1 MNNQKK
7 IVNLIILDESGSMQS
22 IKDYVIRGFNET
34 IQTIR
39 GAAAK
44 EPALEQWIN
53 FYSFN
58 SRGIR
63 EQIPLSPVQALQ
75 ELNDETYK
83 PDSGTPL
90 YDAVGY
96 ACNKLRKEIQEM
108 EDVTVLVTIL
118 TDGEENASRE
128 YDHAAIAAL
137 ISELKSKGWVFT
149 YIGANHDVE
158 KFAISINIRN
168 FSSFSATKDG
178 VSDMMMNESRSRMA
192 LYNRVLK
199 KADPGTLNEN
209 YFKESE
215 QSS

>member
-22 IKDYVIRGFNET
+22 IKEYVIRGFNET

-39 GAAAK
+39 GAAEK

-58 SRGIR
+58 SGGIR

-137 ISELKSKGWVFT
+137 IGEL
-149 YIGANHDVE
+149 
-158 KFAISINIRN
+158 
-168 FSSFSATKDG
+168 
-178 VSDMMMNESRSRMA
+178 
-192 LYNRVLK
+192 
-199 KADPGTLNEN
+199 
-209 YFKESE
+209 
-215 QSS
+215 